1 MLFIF
6 NLTLELGVDPGKI
19 LAFATGASNVPPMGF
34 PVSPNI
40 SFIGGDDP
48 RQLPTASTCSL
59 TLKLPL
65 TLTEYDNFKEH
76 MTMAV
81 LNTVGFGQI

>member
-1 MLFIF
+1 MFKATY
-6 NLTLELGVDPGKI
+6 LTLELGVDPGQI
-19 LAFATGASNVPPMGF
+19 LAFATGASKVPPMGF

-40 SFIGGDDP
+40 SFISGDDP
-48 RQLPTASTCSL
+48 WELPTASTCSL

-65 TLTEYDNFKEH
+65 ALTEYDNFKER